1 MLDFRKTMLLAN
13 FRMFKILK
21 ENYLE
26 HEITLSKKLMLHL
39 MLMVEQSKLL
49 GRKFMKIRK

>member
-1 MLDFRKTMLLAN
+1 LLVN

-39 MLMVEQSKLL
+39 MLMVEQSKLF
-49 GRKFMKIRK
+49 GRKFMKIRKC